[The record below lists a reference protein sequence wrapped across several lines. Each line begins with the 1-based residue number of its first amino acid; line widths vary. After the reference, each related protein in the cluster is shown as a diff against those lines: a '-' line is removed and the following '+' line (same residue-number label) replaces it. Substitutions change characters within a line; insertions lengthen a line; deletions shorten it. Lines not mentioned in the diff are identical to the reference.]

1 MTPTRAW
8 IGPALGI
15 AAMTALF
22 VMGLLNHTPGLMVVA
37 ASTAAALVGVGAS
50 LHLASRRER
59 TR

>member
-1 MTPTRAW
+1 MTTTHAW

-50 LHLASRRER
+50 LHPKSRRER